1 MTNIQALGYFD
12 GVSDGVISAI
22 DEMKKILLASNHST
36 DKDTCL
42 YIENCLKE
50 MEELRNKYEREVKR

>member
-1 MTNIQALGYFD
+1 MTNVQSLGYFD
-12 GVSDGVISAI
+12 GVSDGVVLAV
-22 DEMKKILLASNHST
+22 DEMKKILLTSNHNT

-50 MEELRNKYEREVKR
+50 LEELRNKYEREVK

>member
-1 MTNIQALGYFD
+1 MIKLQALGYFD
-12 GVSDGVISAI
+12 GVSDGVVLAI
-22 DEMKKILLASNHST
+22 DEMKKIMLASNHSM

-50 MEELRNKYEREVKR
+50 MEELRNKYEREVKK